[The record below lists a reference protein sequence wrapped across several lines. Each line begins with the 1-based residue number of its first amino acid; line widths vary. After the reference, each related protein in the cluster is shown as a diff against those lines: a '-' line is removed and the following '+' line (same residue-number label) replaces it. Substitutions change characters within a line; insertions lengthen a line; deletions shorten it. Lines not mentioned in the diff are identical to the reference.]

1 MSDLPPT
8 MAAEMALTRQAVALS
23 VMRQTHDMEQK
34 LVSILDQSL
43 RNVPVSSSRGSHF
56 NATA

>member
-8 MAAEMALTRQAVALS
+8 MAAEMALTRQAVSLS
-23 VMRQTHDMEQK
+23 IMRQTHDMEQK

-43 RNVPVSSSRGSHF
+43 RNVPVSSSRGSQF